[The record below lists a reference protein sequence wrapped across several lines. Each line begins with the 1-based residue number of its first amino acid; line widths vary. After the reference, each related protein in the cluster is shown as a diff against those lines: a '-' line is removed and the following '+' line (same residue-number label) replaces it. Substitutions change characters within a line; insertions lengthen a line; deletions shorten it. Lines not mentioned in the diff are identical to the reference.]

1 MQCDHVLLLMITGGC
16 FQLWQDSHNDQWWYG
31 KTNKNSEFSY
41 AMPNMCVLHMH
52 IHQLCFSI
60 PLVYSLSQIFFL
72 RIATTISVYFQAKN
86 ENSSSTVVSGKD
98 VSSVL
103 EAQPLLLW
111 LSMPL
116 GLHVLFYKGSQW
128 NEAHKLVAAWTR
140 MQWIF
145 LISKCSWVLANIK
158 AATTCRCFQKCE
170 KKIFV

>member
-1 MQCDHVLLLMITGGC
+1 
-16 FQLWQDSHNDQWWYG
+16 
-31 KTNKNSEFSY
+31 
-41 AMPNMCVLHMH
+41 MH

-116 GLHVLFYKGSQW
+116 GLHVLFYKGSQ
-128 NEAHKLVAAWTR
+128 
-140 MQWIF
+140 
-145 LISKCSWVLANIK
+145 
-158 AATTCRCFQKCE
+158 
-170 KKIFV
+170 

>member
-1 MQCDHVLLLMITGGC
+1 
-16 FQLWQDSHNDQWWYG
+16 
-31 KTNKNSEFSY
+31 
-41 AMPNMCVLHMH
+41 
-52 IHQLCFSI
+52 
-60 PLVYSLSQIFFL
+60 
-72 RIATTISVYFQAKN
+72 
-86 ENSSSTVVSGKD
+86 